1 MWRQIEKS
9 RRMHCFPCRTR
20 KIRCDGGIPECRN
33 CIKRGERC
41 PGYQDPS
48 NLCTSIPNRSKYS
61 ITVSPL
67 AERPEIEDRTWDL
80 YLSCIDLSTE
90 IFKQMHKTNQICE
103 VTKKNFEDEVIRLK
117 LWGARKDNTQTRAMF
132 SRESDM
138 KSTIQSFLV
147 QIADLLTQSKPD
159 IRYIS
164 NAV

>member
-1 MWRQIEKS
+1 
-9 RRMHCFPCRTR
+9 
-20 KIRCDGGIPECRN
+20 
-33 CIKRGERC
+33 
-41 PGYQDPS
+41 
-48 NLCTSIPNRSKYS
+48 
-61 ITVSPL
+61 
-67 AERPEIEDRTWDL
+67 
-80 YLSCIDLSTE
+80 
-90 IFKQMHKTNQICE
+90 MHKTNQICE